1 MNRKDLQM
9 ILDFDPMQVAEENAE
24 KRDEAYVLGL
34 ILNYLKGNLVKKEMI
49 ERGDT
54 YHGMP
59 LIDFR
64 KIMINNGFKLIYE
77 EEFEHKS
84 DAMYKDIQMIYW
96 NDEGL
101 LIDVDSYWNQK
112 IVNSGNLYYN
122 WTSDFLNVNEVI
134 NLGITSSGY
143 FVQNDPPIWCGN
155 YDVRE
160 ALMYHIENLKTYGS
174 FLCPWV
180 KTPYL
185 WLLHYVD
192 DKGKDYSDL
201 EEIRKKKLGKIDKD
215 IVNKIITKESRYFV
229 GGNADEKEKIT

>member
-84 DAMYKDIQMIYW
+84 DAMYKDIKYIKEWVCEMLNSYRIKTLRNYIIMDFNFLKLMKSSTTSHQ
-96 NDEGL
+96 
-101 LIDVDSYWNQK
+101 VDTLPK
-112 IVNSGNLYYN
+112 RV
-122 WTSDFLNVNEVI
+122 
-134 NLGITSSGY
+134 
-143 FVQNDPPIWCGN
+143 IWCK
-155 YDVRE
+155 R
-160 ALMYHIENLKTYGS
+160 
-174 FLCPWV
+174 
-180 KTPYL
+180 
-185 WLLHYVD
+185 
-192 DKGKDYSDL
+192 
-201 EEIRKKKLGKIDKD
+201 RKL
-215 IVNKIITKESRYFV
+215 
-229 GGNADEKEKIT
+229 